1 MLSGKYQI
9 ELNMK
14 PITKQLIIGAF
25 ILVLVTVTSLGIRHV
40 RFSIHRARTVE
51 SPVIADLKPENNPA
65 GSHIIDPE
73 PEPQYVDAR
82 ELDEEVPPEDY
93 SEAKP
98 SKSDYAKARGKKG
111 LEKISLGENENLY
124 IKDGDLWYV
133 SEQPDGSVTK
143 MQVQIDQT
151 TGELNVID
159 ISGGKSQGSQPV
171 PMGDGYNIYIT
182 DEGQTW
188 YVGDD
193 SKSRVEVDD
202 TTGEITILEQ
212 YGDDGDK

>member
-1 MLSGKYQI
+1 MQ
-9 ELNMK
+9 
-14 PITKQLIIGAF
+14 PITKHLIKSAF
-25 ILVLVTVTSLGIRHV
+25 ILAMVTVVSFGIRNV
-40 RFSIHRARTVE
+40 RFSIHRARKVE
-51 SPVIADLKPENNPA
+51 IPVIAEIESESNPA
-65 GSHIIDPE
+65 GSHKVAHE
-73 PEPQYVDAR
+73 PETQYIEVP
-82 ELDEEVPPEDY
+82 ELDEQVPPEEY

-98 SKSDYAKARGKKG
+98 SRSDYAKALGKKG

-124 IKDGDLWYV
+124 IKDGELWYV

-159 ISGGKSQGSQPV
+159 IYGGKSQGPKPI
-171 PMGDGYNIYIT
+171 PMGDGYEIYIT

-212 YGDDGDK
+212 YGDNDKK